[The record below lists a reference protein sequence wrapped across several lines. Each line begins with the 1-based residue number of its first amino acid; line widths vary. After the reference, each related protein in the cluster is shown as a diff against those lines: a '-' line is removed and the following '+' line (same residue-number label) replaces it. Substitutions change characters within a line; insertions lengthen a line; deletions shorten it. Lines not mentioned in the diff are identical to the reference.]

1 MILRPEPRYVFD
13 TNVLI
18 SAFLFPTSAPG
29 RALDF
34 ALDHGKLLLSL
45 PLLRELY
52 RILQYPKFDRYA
64 SPTQRAQFVN
74 SLTVVGTL
82 TTVTVHLQVVRDPND
97 NFVLELAVSGGAS
110 VIISGDHD
118 LLTLG
123 VYDSIPIR
131 TPAQFLQDHGQ
142 P

>member
-1 MILRPEPRYVFD
+1 MNRTPEPRYVLD

-18 SAFLFPTSAPG
+18 SAFLFPTSAPA

-34 ALDHGKLLLSL
+34 ALDHGKLLISL

-52 RILQYPKFDRYA
+52 DMLQYPKFDQYA
-64 SPTQRAQFVN
+64 SLTQRTQFVDL
-74 SLTVVGTL
+74 LTSVGTP
-82 TTVTVHLQVVRDPND
+82 TTITVQLQVARDPND
-97 NFVLELAVSGGAS
+97 NFVLELAVSGGAQ

-123 VYDSIPIR
+123 VYDGILIR
-131 TPAQFLQDHGQ
+131 SPAQFLQDHAQ